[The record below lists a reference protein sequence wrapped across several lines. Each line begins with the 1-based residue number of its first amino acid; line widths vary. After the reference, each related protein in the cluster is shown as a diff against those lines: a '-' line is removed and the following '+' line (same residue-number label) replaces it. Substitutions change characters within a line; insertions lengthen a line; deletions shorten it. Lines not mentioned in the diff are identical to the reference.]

1 MFRKILITILFHC
14 FIASLLF
21 LPPSVIAQE
30 KEEILEGTVIEVL
43 EEKLPYQ
50 KLEILITKGSL
61 EDKKIQIETGKM
73 PAANQPVYQKSDELL
88 ISSSKDLNGNNIYFI
103 NDFIRKKPIFWL
115 ALIFTV
121 LVLAVARWR
130 GLASILGLGISFA
143 VIFVFILPCILA
155 GKDPVLVVLAGSL
168 AIVPTTFYLSHGINK
183 KTTIAI
189 TAALLTLF
197 ISIILSILFV
207 NGAKLTGFASEEAG
221 FIQSF
226 KQGSINIKG
235 LLLAGI
241 IIGLLGI
248 LDDVTV
254 NQTAVVEQ
262 LKKANNKLNLKQLYV
277 QSMAVGS
284 DHIASMVNTLI
295 LVYAGA
301 SLPLLLLFVDNPHPF
316 GEVINYEIVA
326 EEIVRMLIG
335 SIGLV
340 LAVPLASFLAAWWF
354 SKK

>member
-1 MFRKILITILFHC
+1 MFKKIFVI
-14 FIASLLF
+14 LLF
-21 LPPSVIAQE
+21 LCFFIPSTILAQE
-30 KEEILEGTVIEVL
+30 KEETLEGIVVEIL

-61 EDKKIQIETGKM
+61 EDKKIQLEVGKIPM
-73 PAANQPVYQKSDELL
+73 ANQPVYQKGNELL

-103 NDFIRKKPIFWL
+103 NDFIRKKSIFWL
-115 ALIFTV
+115 AVIFTV

-189 TAALLTLF
+189 AAALLTLF
-197 ISIILSILFV
+197 ISVLLSILFV
-207 NGAKLTGFASEEAG
+207 NGAKLTGFSSEEAG

-235 LLLAGI
+235 LLMAGI
-241 IIGLLGI
+241 IIGILGI
-248 LDDVTV
+248 LDDVTIA
-254 NQTAVVEQ
+254 QTAIVEQ
-262 LKKANNKLNLKQLYV
+262 LKKANDKLNLKQLYSK
-277 QSMAVGS
+277 SMAVGS

>member
-1 MFRKILITILFHC
+1 MFKKI
-14 FIASLLF
+14 FIILLF
-21 LPPSVIAQE
+21 LCFFIPPTTLAQE
-30 KEEILEGTVIEVL
+30 KEETLEGTIVEIL

-50 KLEILITKGSL
+50 KLEILVTKGSL
-61 EDKKIQIETGKM
+61 EDTKIQIETGKM
-73 PAANQPVYQKSDELL
+73 PTANQPVYQKGNELL
-88 ISSSKDLNGNNIYFI
+88 ISYSKNLNGNDIYFI

-115 ALIFTV
+115 AVIFTV
-121 LVLAVARWR
+121 LVLAVAHWR

-189 TAALLTLF
+189 AAALVTLF
-197 ISIILSILFV
+197 ISVLLSILFV
-207 NGAKLTGFASEEAG
+207 NGAKLTGFSSEEAG

-248 LDDVTV
+248 LDDVTI

-262 LKKANNKLNLKQLYV
+262 LKKANNKLNLKQLYI

-316 GEVINYEIVA
+316 SEVINYEIVA